1 MTTCKNQLK
10 VVSKNENK
18 LFLSLFFFFNLKK
31 KRFTNTAYK
40 NKNKSNKCIYH
51 DRRLSDSVLKV
62 RIKGSLLE
70 SIQIP
75 RKFYIRRNNNNVD
88 STETG
93 RIVIAHLLP

>member
-18 LFLSLFFFFNLKK
+18 LFLSLFFFNLKK
-31 KRFTNTAYK
+31 KRSTNTAYK
-40 NKNKSNKCIYH
+40 NKNKSKKCIYH
-51 DRRLSDSVLKV
+51 DRRLSNSVFKV
-62 RIKGSLLE
+62 RIKGPLHE